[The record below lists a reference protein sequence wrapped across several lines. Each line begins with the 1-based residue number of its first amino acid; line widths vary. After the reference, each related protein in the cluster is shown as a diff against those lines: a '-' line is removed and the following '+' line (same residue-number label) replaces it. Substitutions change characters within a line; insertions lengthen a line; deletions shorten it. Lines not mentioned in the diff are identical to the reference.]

1 MPAKRRARKRMT
13 EEQLRECERLSAVG
27 CTHAQ
32 MAGFL
37 GVSEPQFTALLD
49 NTSEARERITKAKI
63 AATARV
69 ANSLFRRAT
78 EDADVAAQRFWLQSQ
93 GGPAWQPN
101 TPQTS
106 VTVNLSAALK
116 DISKVIDGNASETG
130 HKPPIDVNPAR
141 GFIESDQSL
150 SDETQAERDLVSGNS
165 NDWYLTRDVVRAID
179 AMVSDDDP

>member
-1 MPAKRRARKRMT
+1 MRHAGETTSAEAHDRRTATRMRAAQCCGLYARPDGG
-13 EEQLRECERLSAVG
+13 V
-27 CTHAQ
+27 
-32 MAGFL
+32 L

-49 NTSEARERITKAKI
+49 NTSEARERITKAKVT
-63 AATARV
+63 ATARV
-69 ANSLFRRAT
+69 ANSLFKRAT

-130 HKPPIDVNPAR
+130 HKTADRRKP
-141 GFIESDQSL
+141 G
-150 SDETQAERDLVSGNS
+150 
-165 NDWYLTRDVVRAID
+165 TRIYRSRSIT
-179 AMVSDDDP
+179 